1 MIKTESIPMH
11 QPESSILTDVYDSS
25 SLATFRDMKRVFA
38 SSFQRM
44 SSMDG
49 VTTQDPPINGHSGH
63 TFVQHHVNPGSYVS
77 AEDRAYFEHIQ
88 DEELAQKDIKIVEC
102 QEEIRHL
109 QKQLE
114 QTKRHARSMESINN
128 DLESR
133 LEQMAKDRILANNKF
148 YDEKKV
154 MADDRDVWKRK
165 HENEVMRTKNL
176 EKTVRQLE
184 KELYMMHLR
193 KYDIVSRQSSSIGK
207 NSQNSDASSS
217 IVYNSSKDAIASLNR
232 KGGLPSPIPVHFLD
246 SSNEDTRKEN
256 ADANIR
262 ILEEEAARSI
272 ILKRTNSTVDNEDYD
287 PVADMACELSR
298 QRGRGKMVKELNSF
312 FGGI

>member
-1 MIKTESIPMH
+1 MH
-11 QPESSILTDVYDSS
+11 QPESSILPDVFDSS
-25 SLATFRDMKRVFA
+25 AISEYRNMKHLFA

-44 SSMDG
+44 SNMDDG
-49 VTTQDPPINGHSGH
+49 VRTQDPPINGHTNH

-77 AEDRAYFEHIQ
+77 AEDRAYFEQIQ

-109 QKQLE
+109 QKQL
-114 QTKRHARSMESINN
+114 QHTKQHARLMESINN

-154 MADDRDVWKRK
+154 LGDDRDAWKEK
-165 HENEVMRTKNL
+165 HEKEVMRTKNL

-193 KYDIVSRQSSSIGK
+193 KYDIVSRHSNGGK
-207 NSQNSDASSS
+207 NSENGAASSS
-217 IVYNSSKDAIASLNR
+217 IVYTNEDAIASLNR
-232 KGGLPSPIPVHFLD
+232 PGGLPSPIPVHFLNSPNQD
-246 SSNEDTRKEN
+246 IGKETVESKIRK
-256 ADANIR
+256 
-262 ILEEEAARSI
+262 LEEEAARSI
-272 ILKRTNSTVDNEDYD
+272 VLKRTNSTVDNEDYD

-298 QRGRGKMVKELNSF
+298 QRGRGKMVKELYSF
-312 FGGI
+312 FGGR